1 MDKCKWWWIMMILIV
16 CLHLNSDTLWFSSIQ
31 LLFEE
36 SNVIAAFEFMF
47 MMMEQS
53 KMIQPTER
61 IIGSEA
67 SKKKKRKNIFVNY
80 KQRSKSIEWIECASE
95 KKCPTKWMNGTN
107 NVDDDSLLD
116 HLLQSLLEQILE
128 NPHFQSWW
136 LWWFL
141 VNCFHNQSI

>member
-1 MDKCKWWWIMMILIV
+1 MNNDDLNCLPSSEFGYTLVLIDTIVVWGIECYCCFRIYVYDDGTIQDDSTDRKNHWIR
-16 CLHLNSDTLWFSSIQ
+16 
-31 LLFEE
+31 
-36 SNVIAAFEFMF
+36 
-47 MMMEQS
+47 S
-53 KMIQPTER
+53 KQ
-61 IIGSEA
+61 
-67 SKKKKRKNIFVNY
+67 KKKRKNIFVNY